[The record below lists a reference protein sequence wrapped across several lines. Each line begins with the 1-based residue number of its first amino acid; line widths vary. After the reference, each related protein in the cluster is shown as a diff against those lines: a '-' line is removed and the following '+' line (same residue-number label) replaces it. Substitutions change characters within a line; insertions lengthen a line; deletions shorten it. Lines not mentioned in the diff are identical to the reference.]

1 MDVPLDWEPVA
12 VFAVVGRCIRLE
24 ESLTLF
30 DGGAITER
38 MATFDASDSFEVVS
52 DRLDHALVTKSTPG
66 FTDEA
71 NRRSHEWEVGDLLVT
86 LDEEMS
92 GALSVSVS
100 KSDSVTMQHIL
111 QSVASSPLATIDEGL
126 RSCGILSGVGSVRMA
141 DAPTRWHLQGTMDD
155 DDRETLLARL
165 VELGFDDSGLEN
177 HFEKDDQTFVLGD
190 YHWIATIRAPASSDR

>member
-1 MDVPLDWEPVA
+1 MDVPTDWEPA
-12 VFAVVGRCIRLE
+12 TVFAVAGRCIRLE

-38 MATFDASDSFEVVS
+38 MATFDTTESFEAVS
-52 DRLDHALVTKSTPG
+52 DRFDHALVTKSTPG
-66 FTDEA
+66 FVDEA
-71 NRRSHEWEVGDLLVT
+71 NKRSHEWEVGPLLVT

-100 KSDSVTMQHIL
+100 MSDSVTMQTIL
-111 QSVASSPLATIDEGL
+111 QSVASSPLSSIDEGL
-126 RSCGILSGVGSVRMA
+126 RSCGVLSGVGSVRLV

-155 DDRETLLARL
+155 DDREALLARL

-190 YHWIATIRAPASSDR
+190 YHWIATISSDR

>member
-1 MDVPLDWEPVA
+1 MEVPADWEPAA

-30 DGGAITER
+30 DGDAITER
-38 MATFDASDSFEVVS
+38 MATFDASESFDAVS

-66 FTDEA
+66 FADEA
-71 NRRSHEWEVGDLLVT
+71 NRRSHEWEVGELLVT

-100 KSDSVTMQHIL
+100 RSDGVTMQTIL
-111 QSVASSPLATIDEGL
+111 QSVASSPLASIDEGL
-126 RSCGILSGVGSVRMA
+126 RQCGVLSGVGSVRTA
-141 DAPTRWHLQGTMDD
+141 DAPTKWHLQGTVDD
-155 DDRETLLARL
+155 DDREDLVKRL

-177 HFEKDDQTFVLGD
+177 HFEKDGQTFIVGD
-190 YHWIATIRAPASSDR
+190 YHWIALV